1 MQGDYENEK
10 DSLSEEMNTR
20 TREHEIGAR
29 IQGFVLAIYRE
40 YQLHGVINYGVLR
53 DYSVICIWV
62 QRVRSPIGESVPVF
76 ILPLLFLCIRRPEVY
91 IYILPTCGHYTQ
103 PSPPM
108 CNS

>member
-53 DYSVICIWV
+53 DYSVLT
-62 QRVRSPIGESVPVF
+62 SFHPISAPTLSNF
-76 ILPLLFLCIRRPEVY
+76 IQLSSLNLAC
-91 IYILPTCGHYTQ
+91 
-103 PSPPM
+103 PP
-108 CNS
+108 NSN